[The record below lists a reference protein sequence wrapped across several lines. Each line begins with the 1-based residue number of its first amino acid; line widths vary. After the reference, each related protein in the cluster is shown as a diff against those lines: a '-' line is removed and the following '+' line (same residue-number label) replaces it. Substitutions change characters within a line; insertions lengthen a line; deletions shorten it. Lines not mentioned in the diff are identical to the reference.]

1 MRNDPCLKKTRIK
14 SRSGGIAQVRLSDAL
29 VGMLL
34 RLIGQTLHL
43 YAKHLHAAGV
53 NALLYCGQSLVHGC
67 LRAQSEV
74 EEGDRLYNG
83 LLAYLGSELLT
94 QV

>member
-1 MRNDPCLKKTRIK
+1 M
-14 SRSGGIAQVRLSDAL
+14 RLSDAL

-34 RLIGQTLHL
+34 RLIGQTLHS
-43 YAKHLHAAGV
+43 YARHLHATGV

-83 LLAYLGSELLT
+83 LLAYLGRELLT

>member
-14 SRSGGIAQVRLSDAL
+14 SRSDGIAQVRLSDAL

-34 RLIGQTLHL
+34 RLIGQTLHS
-43 YAKHLHAAGV
+43 YAKHLHATGV

-67 LRAQSEV
+67 LRVQSEV
-74 EEGDRLYNG
+74 EEGDRL
-83 LLAYLGSELLT
+83 
-94 QV
+94 

>member
-1 MRNDPCLKKTRIK
+1 
-14 SRSGGIAQVRLSDAL
+14 
-29 VGMLL
+29 MLL